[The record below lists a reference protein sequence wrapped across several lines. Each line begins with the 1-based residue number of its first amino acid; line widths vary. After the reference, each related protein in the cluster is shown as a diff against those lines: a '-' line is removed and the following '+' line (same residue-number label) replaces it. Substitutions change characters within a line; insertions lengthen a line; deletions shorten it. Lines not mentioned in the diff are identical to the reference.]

1 MELKETLKVEMVAA
15 LKSVGHLDGKEKETA
30 QVRLATLRAALGSIT
45 EAETSGKTRKE
56 LNDTEVIAVLRKMS
70 KQRADSAETYAGANE
85 IERSNRELA
94 EIEVLEEFLPK
105 MLDEA
110 GTRAL
115 VESIIAEKGL
125 EGPRAIGQVMGALK
139 GRTDVDTGL
148 ASKIAR
154 ELL

>member
-15 LKSVGHLDGKEKETA
+15 LKSVGQLDGKAKESA
-30 QVRLATLRAALGSIT
+30 QIRLATLRAALGSIT
-45 EAETSGKTRKE
+45 EAETSGKVRKE
-56 LNDTEVIAVLRKMS
+56 LNDADVISVLRKMA
-70 KQRADSAETYAGANE
+70 KQRVDSAETYAGANE
-85 IERSNRELA
+85 IERANRELA
-94 EIEVLEEFLPK
+94 EIEVLDGFLPK

-154 ELL
+154 ESL